1 MATRVLGSDVRT
13 NRKYALVLKVMA
25 KLLVHV
31 NLIGGSELYLNNMTD
46 QEHRSDENKE
56 NQAQRLTFANFRRI
70 VRPRLCQSDYSFSS
84 SDSLARSA
92 SQALG

>member
-1 MATRVLGSDVRT
+1 M
-13 NRKYALVLKVMA
+13 LKLMA

-56 NQAQRLTFANFRRI
+56 EHPQQLTFANFRSMA
-70 VRPRLCQSDYSFSS
+70 RPRLC
-84 SDSLARSA
+84 
-92 SQALG
+92 